1 MESGKVLTPTELTEL
16 YVEYKAALLDVE
28 LAETLRDSGSK
39 DAATWE
45 SNAEQRV
52 SDAVSDVD
60 ALKINA
66 FLASTMIAD
75 RYEIIGRLRS
85 QERPVSWTKIGE
97 ILGMSKQAAQQWYE
111 HYNLRPRIENPTRR
125 PEHS

>member
-1 MESGKVLTPTELTEL
+1 MESEKVLTPTELTEL

-45 SNAEQRV
+45 ANSEKRV
-52 SDAVSDVD
+52 AGAVSDVD
-60 ALKINA
+60 ALEINA

-75 RYEIIGRLRS
+75 RYAIIGRLRS
-85 QERPVSWTKIGE
+85 QERPVAWSKIGE
-97 ILGMSKQAAQQWYE
+97 ILGMSKQAAQQWYDT
-111 HYNLRPRIENPTRR
+111 YNLRPRIENPTRR
-125 PEHS
+125 LPER

>member
-1 MESGKVLTPTELTEL
+1 MESEKALTPTELTEL

-45 SNAEQRV
+45 ANSERRIA
-52 SDAVSDVD
+52 DAVSDID
-60 ALKINA
+60 ALEINA

-75 RYEIIGRLRS
+75 RYAIIGRLRS
-85 QERPVSWTKIGE
+85 QERPVPWSKIGE
-97 ILGMSKQAAQQWYE
+97 ILGMSKQAAQQWYDT
-111 HYNLRPRIENPTRR
+111 YNLRPRIENPTRR